1 MSKVAMKKFLNDMT
15 GRVVIVFVGI
25 AIRVNA
31 SVMSSFTN
39 DYKIENM
46 IETNMELIGLIISTM
61 AFLNIGVHYALAH
74 MEEEEEEEEELKI

>member
-61 AFLNIGVHYALAH
+61 AFLNIFVHYALAH
-74 MEEEEEEEEELKI
+74 MEEEEEELKI

>member
-61 AFLNIGVHYALAH
+61 AFLNIFVHYALAH
-74 MEEEEEEEEELKI
+74 MEEEEELKI